1 MALIPNRDKPPH
13 LAKGSA
19 TEEQACQFLIS
30 QGLKLVDRNFR
41 CKSGELDLVMLDGK
55 TLVIVEVRYRKNNR
69 YGGAEASVTRQ
80 KQAKIIAATHYYLT
94 QHKTGASIRFDVIAI
109 TGDNPVNWIKNAFQ
123 TERIS

>member
-1 MALIPNRDKPPH
+1 MTLLSNTHKPAH

-19 TEEQACQFLIS
+19 TEEQACQFLMS

-41 CKSGELDLVMLDGK
+41 CPIGELDLVMLDGK

-94 QHKTGASIRFDVIAI
+94 QHKTGASIRFDVVAI
-109 TGDNPVNWIKNAFQ
+109 TGDNPLNWIKNAFQ
-123 TERIS
+123 TE